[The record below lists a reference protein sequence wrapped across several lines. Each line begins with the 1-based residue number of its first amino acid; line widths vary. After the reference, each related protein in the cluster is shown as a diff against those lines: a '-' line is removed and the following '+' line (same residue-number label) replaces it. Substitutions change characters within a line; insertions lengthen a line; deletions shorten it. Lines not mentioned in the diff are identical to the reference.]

1 MFGQLKELTEAL
13 QAPSDLSLRD
23 KFISP
28 ECQMFEDF
36 VLRVSENFLILNDPD
51 SLFKALQSLNSM
63 FYLYGFN
70 SYERNYII
78 SFMNLCLSEL
88 DSDQYFII

>member
-13 QAPSDLSLRD
+13 QASPDLSPRD

-36 VLRVSENFLILNDPD
+36 VLKVSENFLILNDPD
-51 SLFKALQSLNSM
+51 SLFKALQSLNCM
-63 FYLYGFN
+63 FDLYGFN
-70 SYERNYII
+70 SYERNYIRA
-78 SFMNLCLSEL
+78 FMNLCLSGL